1 MEYNGRNGIEV
12 FKLKHERL
20 SPMEK
25 LIKKL
30 EHYRLEN
37 KITQETLANELGV
50 AFSTIG
56 LKAWTNLLLCTSGS
70 SYAAVCVGSRPS
82 SEATKA
88 CDCGEF
94 MKPTNASD
102 AAWFWVPAEIT

>member
-1 MEYNGRNGIEV
+1 MEGMEYNGRNGIEV

-37 KITQETLANELGV
+37 KITQEVLANELGV
-50 AFSTIG
+50 AFSTISRWLNG
-56 LKAWTNLLLCTSGS
+56 KVKPNKIQAYHIEKFLKERG
-70 SYAAVCVGSRPS
+70 
-82 SEATKA
+82 
-88 CDCGEF
+88 
-94 MKPTNASD
+94 
-102 AAWFWVPAEIT
+102 I